1 MKTMS
6 IEPVS
11 MIIPAIFPKYDEE
24 DRFKRA
30 PEALFCAWSE
40 LVEEAITSPRR
51 VLRIERN
58 DGTPVLTIEKL

>member
-1 MKTMS
+1 MKTVS
-6 IEPVS
+6 IEPIS
-11 MIIPAIFPKYDEE
+11 TIIPAILPEYDEE
-24 DRFKRA
+24 ERFKWV
-30 PEALFCAWSE
+30 PEAPFCAWSE